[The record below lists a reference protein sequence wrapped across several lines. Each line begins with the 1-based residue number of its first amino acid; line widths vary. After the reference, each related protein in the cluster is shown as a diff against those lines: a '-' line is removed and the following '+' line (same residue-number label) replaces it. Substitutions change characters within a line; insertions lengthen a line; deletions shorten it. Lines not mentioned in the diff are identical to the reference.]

1 MGSGSPF
8 KGSVESMK
16 IDLQRAMVR
25 AMNDPME
32 QREIIR
38 VQRDLRFMA
47 RLGRTWMPAG
57 LDAGRCWLMDAA

>member
-1 MGSGSPF
+1 M
-8 KGSVESMK
+8 GSVESMK

-25 AMNDPME
+25 AMIDPME

-47 RLGRTWMPAG
+47 RLGRN
-57 LDAGRCWLMDAA
+57 LDASRAGCW